1 MRYRGRGVVMGA
13 SLSALVLVASGCT
26 GAEEAEPTPSFASPT
41 ADADPSPELTEPPYE
56 TELNL
61 TPDEKKAADEAYDVL
76 VEFIDAYN
84 QVAAD
89 SGSDPDRAL
98 QFTDGEL
105 YEKHSAGYAEMAE
118 NGEKQVGDIVHR
130 SHHLDQVEISDEADG
145 SIQFESCVDYSQIDV
160 VDADGKS
167 VAAPELE
174 PIVVFY
180 EFQNRGSAWKLGSVE
195 FTDESCS

>member
-1 MRYRGRGVVMGA
+1 MRYGGRGVVMGA
-13 SLSALVLVASGCT
+13 SLSAIVLVASGCA
-26 GAEEAEPTPSFASPT
+26 GADEAEPTPSFASPT
-41 ADADPSPELTEPPYE
+41 AEAEPSPELTEPPYE

-61 TPDEKKAADEAYDVL
+61 TPDEKKAADEAYDTL
-76 VEFIDAYN
+76 VGFIDAYN

-98 QFTDGEL
+98 QFTNGEL

-130 SHHLDQVEISDEADG
+130 SHHLDQVELSEEADG
-145 SIQFESCVDYSQIDV
+145 LIQFESCVDYSHIDV
-160 VDADGKS
+160 VDANGKS

-180 EFQNRGSAWKLGSVE
+180 ELQNRDSAWKLASVE
-195 FTDESCS
+195 FTDETCS